1 MFELRYNK
9 ILIRTSALSS
19 LTITRNGV
27 LIRQAEGRK
36 KKKKRGRERKRKKS
50 NSIKKHGPAGLRSL
64 PGITFAEIPVSK
76 ALQAFQTETWT
87 ILPRVIMPCL
97 FFFHY
102 VRRRFCYSV
111 LASVLLPFLFY
122 FCLLLLFILF
132 FCGAQ
137 WAAAAQFTLAS
148 VPHVFFC
155 RGDREY
161 KSSVFSQARYKCQK
175 LKQQQQKR
183 N

>member
-50 NSIKKHGPAGLRSL
+50 NSIKKHGPAGLRPL

-97 FFFHY
+97 FFFTMC
-102 VRRRFCYSV
+102 VADFVTVFCY
-111 LASVLLPFLFY
+111 PFY
-122 FCLLLLFILF
+122 FLCLSFTSFYFIFLRSTMGGSCAVHLSERASRFLLQ
-132 FCGAQ
+132 GR
-137 WAAAAQFTLAS
+137 S
-148 VPHVFFC
+148 RV
-155 RGDREY
+155 
-161 KSSVFSQARYKCQK
+161 
-175 LKQQQQKR
+175 
-183 N
+183 